1 MRVGMGELLLIVPAY
16 NEESSLP
23 GVLGDL
29 RQYQPNATVVVVND
43 GSTDRTAAVARAHGA
58 VLLDLPI
65 NLGIGGAVQTGLL
78 YAARHGYRIA
88 LQFDG
93 DGQHRADQVEV
104 LIAPLLRGECD
115 VAIGSRFLQ
124 PGHYRAPFLRR
135 CGIAIFRLVN
145 SLLLGQTIHDNTSGF
160 RAYNHAALTF
170 LAADY
175 PDDYP
180 EPESVVTLARNGFRI
195 REVPTLM
202 RERQGG
208 RSSITFARSLFY
220 MGKVLLAILIG
231 STRRKTRRE
240 GDEPAHPVHL
250 SPR

>member
-1 MRVGMGELLLIVPAY
+1 MTELLFIVPAY
-16 NEESSLP
+16 NEETSLP

-29 RQYQPNATVVVVND
+29 RRYLPDADVVVVND
-43 GSTDRTAAVARAHGA
+43 GSTDRTAALARAHGA
-58 VLLDLPI
+58 ILLDLPI

-78 YAARHGYRIA
+78 YGVRHNYRFVI
-88 LQFDG
+88 QFDG
-93 DGQHRADQVEV
+93 DGQHRADQV
-104 LIAPLLRGECD
+104 APLLEPLLSGECD

-124 PGHYRAPFLRR
+124 AGRYQAPLLRR

-145 SLLLGQTIHDNTSGF
+145 SFLLGQTIHDNTSGF
-160 RAYNHAALTF
+160 RAYNRAAFAF
-170 LAADY
+170 LANDY

-195 REVPTLM
+195 REVPVLM

-208 RSSITFARSLFY
+208 RSSITFARAIFY

-231 STRRKTRRE
+231 ATRRKTRRL
-240 GDEPAHPVHL
+240 GDESAHPVHL
-250 SPR
+250 NPR